1 MIMFAVLM
9 ACGLTS
15 STPADTKPEPAS
27 KPVSEPVEV
36 TTTSIT
42 PEVLEALKT
51 ADAADGVEDKVA
63 TKCSG
68 CALGMDGDAAHTVT
82 VDDYSLHLCS
92 SMCKEYFSKDI
103 AGNLKMLI
111 N

>member
-1 MIMFAVLM
+1 MFVFALLL
-9 ACGLTS
+9 ACGSTS
-15 STPADTKPEPAS
+15 TTPPEAKP
-27 KPVSEPVEV
+27 KPVQESVEMSAV
-36 TTTSIT
+36 TIT

-68 CALGMDGDAAHTVT
+68 CALGMDGDAAHTVE
-82 VDDYSLHLCS
+82 VEDYSLHLCS
-92 SMCKEYFSKDI
+92 SMCKEYFSKDVS
-103 AGNLKMLI
+103 GNLKKLV

>member
-1 MIMFAVLM
+1 MIWIAFIF
-9 ACGLTS
+9 ACGTTS
-15 STPADTKPEPAS
+15 PTPAETKPEVAKAATVAIS
-27 KPVSEPVEV
+27 
-36 TTTSIT
+36 

-68 CALGMDGDAAHTVT
+68 CALGMDGDPAHTLEVE
-82 VDDYSLHLCS
+82 DYSLHLCS
-92 SMCKEYFSKDI
+92 SMCKEYFSKDVS
-103 AGNLKMLI
+103 GNLQKLV

>member
-15 STPADTKPEPAS
+15 STPADTKPE
-27 KPVSEPVEV
+27 PVSEPVEV

-103 AGNLKMLI
+103 SGNLKQLV